1 MYQEQRLGYSKSY
14 QGFVRVSLVHTLVDP
29 GDCFFFLKKNGGS
42 YRDYN
47 NYAAWNMDIEAIPNQ
62 VVILSILALVLIRH
76 RPFNSP

>member
-14 QGFVRVSLVHTLVDP
+14 QGFVRVFLVHTLVDP
-29 GDCFFFLKKNGGS
+29 GDFFFYKNGVS

-47 NYAAWNMDIEAIPNQ
+47 NYAVWNMDIEAIPNQ